1 MKKSILN
8 LSLLLILIF
17 GYSVNNHAQIEQSN
31 KLTLVS
37 QLQSYNNLVNLGN
50 GWLEITE
57 FVIIANITPEQAREK
72 AIRKACQMAIEQFA
86 GIEVTGRISL
96 IQVESNNEIT
106 MDHFSKLTNQVSN
119 GIILEKE
126 ILEEEN
132 ITENNLLY
140 KRVTVK
146 LKVGKQQGES
156 DPYFSLD
163 ASLNKTYFKEDEELF
178 LSVIPSKD
186 CYLTILNIMSDE
198 NVVTIFPNQYRE
210 DNFVKAGDVF
220 ELPNKSDIKQ
230 GIMFKVNLL
239 PERLEDSEIIKIIA
253 TKEPVSIKINSDF
266 NTAFEAL
273 QNWLITIPRDQ
284 IEEVDLQYFIYR

>member
-1 MKKSILN
+1 MKKLYLMVFLILFYTLLFSEQPQIIN
-8 LSLLLILIF
+8 LSNDW
-17 GYSVNNHAQIEQSN
+17 YKVTVSVP
-31 KLTLVS
+31 
-37 QLQSYNNLVNLGN
+37 
-50 GWLEITE
+50 
-57 FVIIANITPEQAREK
+57 IANITPEQAREE

-86 GIEVTGRISL
+86 GIEVTGRTSL
-96 IQVESNNEIT
+96 IQTESNNEIT
-106 MDHFSKLTNQVSN
+106 MDHFSKLTNQISN

-163 ASLNKTYFKEDEELF
+163 ANLNKTYFQEGEELF
-178 LSVIPSKD
+178 LSVTPTKD

-210 DNFVKAGDVF
+210 NNFVKAGDTF
-220 ELPNKSDIKQ
+220 ELPNKTDIKQ

-239 PERLEDSEIIKIIA
+239 PDKSEDAEIIKIIV

-266 NTAFEAL
+266 NTAFVAL
-273 QNWLITIPRDQ
+273 QNWLVTIPRDQ
-284 IEEVDLQYFIYR
+284 IEEIDLQYFIYK